1 MALWNSLSG
10 PKSPLYLVFSWRMNL
25 LLHCATQRY
34 NRCNVTNICDITNCP
49 SQHQQQHHAVT
60 WLPGASTLYIQRAVH
75 SQDGVASG
83 AEIRHKWRLSI
94 RYVHLLAHINVIVG
108 WRGLEIPTI
117 KDLHSNCE
125 IIEASFIWN
134 AIDRSAVW
142 CGVDNRKYSDQCW
155 AKPRYICKKLSPVPA
170 FPAQSSSD
178 CRKYL
183 IETSCKQ
190 NLHIFSKAIGGRAA

>member
-1 MALWNSLSG
+1 
-10 PKSPLYLVFSWRMNL
+10 MNL
-25 LLHCATQRY
+25 LLHAL
-34 NRCNVTNICDITNCP
+34 CNTALQQVQCDKYLWHNKLSEPAPAAAPRRHLAAWC
-49 SQHQQQHHAVT
+49 
-60 WLPGASTLYIQRAVH
+60 LDTLYHIQRAVH

-155 AKPRYICKKLSPVPA
+155 AKPRYICKKLSPVAA

-178 CRKYL
+178 CRLQKISYWKIL
-183 IETSCKQ
+183 
-190 NLHIFSKAIGGRAA
+190 

>member
-1 MALWNSLSG
+1 MASVLLKFYKNNIWHFEIVYQAQKAPCIQLKNEPLAALCNTALQQVQCDKYLWHNKLSE
-10 PKSPLYLVFSWRMNL
+10 PAPAAAPRRHLAAWCL
-25 LLHCATQRY
+25 
-34 NRCNVTNICDITNCP
+34 D
-49 SQHQQQHHAVT
+49 
-60 WLPGASTLYIQRAVH
+60 TLYHIQRAVH

-142 CGVDNRKYSDQCW
+142 CG
-155 AKPRYICKKLSPVPA
+155 
-170 FPAQSSSD
+170 
-178 CRKYL
+178 
-183 IETSCKQ
+183 
-190 NLHIFSKAIGGRAA
+190 